1 MSEAT
6 GTVRQWVPAPGGACE
21 TRIGHGTIT
30 DCEAVFRSAVGTPQR
45 AELVVGDGTDET
57 TEELVR
63 RELTSAGFV
72 VERTE
77 VPSGPTA
84 RQLQEESRLVARL
97 DAHRVTADD
106 LVVAIGDADV
116 LSAVSNVCVAWCGG
130 VQMAAIPLDL
140 TALVEV
146 APAPRGIDLAAHAQ
160 MLSPRPACRYLVAD
174 LDLMDV
180 SPTSETTLCARALMV
195 QAAMVDSEQSF
206 SRLWDRSLE
215 VAQGPEAAEVDL
227 GEDAESDAAADT
239 ATDTDTLAEQAA
251 DTLKTRGRITSSSA
265 LAVRQGLRY
274 GRELAD
280 ALGALTELPP
290 STRLA
295 EGLRFS
301 ARVSAGMGALGVDD
315 VLAQDELLERLGL
328 PLAVAQ
334 VDATALLER
343 LRADAFLRSN
353 RFQLALPQ
361 KIGRVRLSNV
371 DDALLGEHLGAW
383 CATRGR

>member
-1 MSEAT
+1 MSRAMQ
-6 GTVRQWVPAPGGACE
+6 TVRQWVPALGGACE
-21 TRIGHGTIT
+21 ARIGHGTIA
-30 DCEAVFRSAVGTPQR
+30 DCEAVFKGAVGTPQR
-45 AELVVGDGTDET
+45 AELMVGSGTNEM

-77 VPSGPTA
+77 VPSGSTA
-84 RQLQEESRLVARL
+84 RQLQEASRLVGRL
-97 DAHRVTADD
+97 DAHHVTADD

-116 LSAVSNVCVAWCGG
+116 LSVASNVCVAWCGG

-160 MLSPRPACRYLVAD
+160 VLSPRPACRYLVAD

-180 SPTSETTLCARALMV
+180 SPTGETTLCARALMA

-215 VAQGPEAAEVDL
+215 VTQGPDAAEADSDV
-227 GEDAESDAAADT
+227 DAEIDAAVDVVS
-239 ATDTDTLAEQAA
+239 DTLAEQAA
-251 DTLKTRGRITSSSA
+251 DTLKTRGRIASSSA

-274 GRELAD
+274 GRELAY
-280 ALGALTELPP
+280 ALGALTELPL

-301 ARVSAGMGALGVDD
+301 ARVSAGLGVLGVDD

-334 VDATALLER
+334 VDAAALLER
-343 LRADAFLRSN
+343 LKADAFLHSN

-361 KIGRVRLSNV
+361 RIGRVRLSNV
-371 DDALLGEHLGAW
+371 DDALLEEHLGAW
-383 CATRGR
+383 CAARGR

>member
-1 MSEAT
+1 MSEAMQ
-6 GTVRQWVPAPGGACE
+6 TVRQWVPAPGGACE
-21 TRIGHGTIT
+21 ARIGSGIIM
-30 DCEAVFRSAVGTPQR
+30 DCEPVFKNAVGTPRR
-45 AELVVGDGTDET
+45 AELMVGSRTDET
-57 TEELVR
+57 MEELVR

-77 VPSGPTA
+77 VSSGSQA
-84 RQLQEESRLVARL
+84 RQLVEESRLVGQL

-116 LSAVSNVCVAWCGG
+116 LSAVSNVCIDWCGG

-146 APAPRGIDLAAHAQ
+146 APVPRGIDLATHAQ

-174 LDLMDV
+174 LDRMDV
-180 SPTSETTLCARALMV
+180 SPTSETTLCARVLMV

-215 VAQGPEAAEVDL
+215 VARGLNAAEAGT
-227 GEDAESDAAADT
+227 GEDAEVAEEAA
-239 ATDTDTLAEQAA
+239 DTLAEQAA
-251 DTLKTRGRITSSSA
+251 DTLKTRGRIMSSSA

-280 ALGALTELPP
+280 ALGSLTKLPP

-301 ARVSAGMGALGVDD
+301 ARVSAGMGIMSVDD

-328 PLAVAQ
+328 PLAVAD
-334 VDATALLER
+334 VDAAALLER
-343 LRADAFLRSN
+343 LRADAFLHSN

-361 KIGRVRLSNV
+361 KIGRVRLSNA
-371 DDALLGEHLGAW
+371 DDGLLGEHLGAW

>member
-6 GTVRQWVPAPGGACE
+6 QTVRQWVPAPGGACE
-21 TRIGHGTIT
+21 ARIGHGTIT
-30 DCEAVFRSAVGTPQR
+30 DCEAVFKGAVGTPQR
-45 AELVVGDGTDET
+45 AELMVGGGTHEM

-72 VERTE
+72 VERTG
-77 VPSGPTA
+77 VPAGPTA
-84 RQLQEESRLVARL
+84 RQLTEESRLVGQL
-97 DAHRVTADD
+97 DAHHVTADD
-106 LVVAIGDADV
+106 LVVAIGDADA
-116 LSAVSNVCVAWCGG
+116 LSAVSNVCIDWCGG

-146 APAPRGIDLAAHAQ
+146 APTPRGIDLAAHAQ

-195 QAAMVDSEQSF
+195 QAALVDSEQSF

-215 VAQGPEAAEVDL
+215 VARGLGAAETD
-227 GEDAESDAAADT
+227 SDEAAADD
-239 ATDTDTLAEQAA
+239 AADVLAEQVA

-265 LAVRQGLRY
+265 LAVRRGLRY

-280 ALGALTELPP
+280 ALGVLTRLPP

-301 ARVSAGMGALGVDD
+301 ARISAGMGIMSVDD

-328 PLAVAQ
+328 PLADAH
-334 VDATALLER
+334 VDAADLLAC
-343 LRADAFLRSN
+343 LKAGAFLHGN

-371 DDALLGEHLGAW
+371 DDALLEEHLGAW